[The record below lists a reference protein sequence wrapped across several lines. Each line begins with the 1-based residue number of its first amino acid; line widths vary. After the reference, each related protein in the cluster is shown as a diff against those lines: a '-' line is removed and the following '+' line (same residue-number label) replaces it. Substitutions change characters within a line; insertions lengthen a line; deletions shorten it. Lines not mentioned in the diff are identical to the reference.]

1 MQGERRVGGDAERED
16 VGRDAGGERG
26 SGRWRQSLDAAGAAA
41 GAAGAAGAGVL
52 LEELPL
58 SVLLELL
65 ELLVDPADFDADE
78 PPRLSVL

>member
-41 GAAGAAGAGVL
+41 GAAGAGVL